1 MMPLL
6 PHKSVLAVA
15 AVVDLALNARNR
27 RVTAKVLAARHH
39 LSPRHLDPVQ
49 QALRRE
55 GILKSATGQHG
66 GYTLAREP
74 GQITADDI
82 LHAVPIADDGTEA
95 ASESPLLSKV
105 VHPALAHALS
115 NRSAASASRPWRAR
129 RQRHSTGQESD
140 LGRRKRRFGRG
151 CEHKRFHGHAYPKTS
166 AQTSS
171 SRDGTFG

>member
-1 MMPLL
+1 MPLL
-6 PHKSVLAVA
+6 LNKSVLAVA

-39 LSPRHLDPVQ
+39 LSPRHLDPVL

-82 LHAVPIADDGTEA
+82 LRAVPIADDGTEA

-115 NRSAASASRPWRAR
+115 NALCRISVETLTRSAAAALHRS
-129 RQRHSTGQESD
+129 GE
-140 LGRRKRRFGRG
+140 
-151 CEHKRFHGHAYPKTS
+151 
-166 AQTSS
+166 
-171 SRDGTFG
+171 

>member
-1 MMPLL
+1 MPLL
-6 PHKSVLAVA
+6 LNKSVLAVA

-39 LSPRHLDPVQ
+39 LSPRHPDPVL

-55 GILKSATGQHG
+55 GILKSATGQHC

-82 LHAVPIADDGTEA
+82 LRAVPIADDGTEA

-105 VHPALAHALS
+105 VHPAIAHALANALCRIS
-115 NRSAASASRPWRAR
+115 VETLARSAAAALHRA
-129 RQRHSTGQESD
+129 GE
-140 LGRRKRRFGRG
+140 
-151 CEHKRFHGHAYPKTS
+151 
-166 AQTSS
+166 
-171 SRDGTFG
+171 